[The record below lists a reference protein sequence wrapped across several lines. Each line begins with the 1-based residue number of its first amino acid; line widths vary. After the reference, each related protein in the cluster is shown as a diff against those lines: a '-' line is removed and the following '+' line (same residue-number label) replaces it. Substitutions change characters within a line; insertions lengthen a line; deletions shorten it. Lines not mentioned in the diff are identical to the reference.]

1 MECRKIDKGIPPRLA
16 MRLGRSRSLRVLSL
30 VLEGGKEVSF
40 LPAYVAYAR
49 GRFPRGTPCFYA
61 LGKDLITGRP
71 CKVFSRRFCEGFF
84 LVTW

>member
-1 MECRKIDKGIPPRLA
+1 MEYRKIDKGITSHLA
-16 MRLGRSRSLRVLSL
+16 MRLGRRRSLRVLSL

-49 GRFPRGTPCFYA
+49 DRLPRGTPRFYA
-61 LGKDLITGRP
+61 LGKDLATDRP